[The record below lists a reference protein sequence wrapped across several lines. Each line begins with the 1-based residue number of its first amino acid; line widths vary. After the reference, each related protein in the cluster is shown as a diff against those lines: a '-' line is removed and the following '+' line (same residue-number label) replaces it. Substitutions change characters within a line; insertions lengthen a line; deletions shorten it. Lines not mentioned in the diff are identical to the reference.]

1 MTSFFYPYIEYK
13 NVNLPIFFLGLVKE
27 HVFIIKHVLI
37 HPYFLQTPMFIVLT
51 ITVCVVCGC
60 VRQDMPRVT
69 LPGSTSQT
77 LQQEPPTPQPKSSL
91 ASKSS
96 VKQKQKEQE
105 PKPAGGTRSWL
116 GGIWNRFA
124 LRATN
129 QMKLPD
135 DKNPSVSVGS
145 VYNSVHKSKSVVIER
160 LTTRQCLDMPH
171 CHFKSHELILVCRA
185 QLL

>member
-1 MTSFFYPYIEYK
+1 MVGFSEGTR
-13 NVNLPIFFLGLVKE
+13 
-27 HVFIIKHVLI
+27 VFIIKHVLI
-37 HPYFLQTPMFIVLT
+37 HLYFLQTSVFIVLT
-51 ITVCVVCGC
+51 ITVCVVCGY
-60 VRQDMPRVT
+60 VRQDMPQVT

-77 LQQEPPTPQPKSSL
+77 LQQEPPTPQPKSSS

-96 VKQKQKEQE
+96 IKQKQKERE

-124 LRATN
+124 LRPTN

-145 VYNSVHKSKSVVIER
+145 MYKTVLIKRGSVVIER
-160 LTTRQCLDMPH
+160 LTTRQCLD
-171 CHFKSHELILVCRA
+171 VA
-185 QLL
+185 AYV

>member
-1 MTSFFYPYIEYK
+1 M
-13 NVNLPIFFLGLVKE
+13 
-27 HVFIIKHVLI
+27 
-37 HPYFLQTPMFIVLT
+37 
-51 ITVCVVCGC
+51 VCGY

-77 LQQEPPTPQPKSSL
+77 LQQEPPTPQPKSSS

-96 VKQKQKEQE
+96 IKQKQKEQE

-124 LRATN
+124 LRPTN

-145 VYNSVHKSKSVVIER
+145 MYNTVFIKSGSVVIER
-160 LTTRQCLDMPH
+160 LTTRYCLDMPH
-171 CHFKSHELILVCRA
+171 SHFKTHELLLVCRA
-185 QLL
+185 QLLWFYYSLIHKAILLYWHFSFAF